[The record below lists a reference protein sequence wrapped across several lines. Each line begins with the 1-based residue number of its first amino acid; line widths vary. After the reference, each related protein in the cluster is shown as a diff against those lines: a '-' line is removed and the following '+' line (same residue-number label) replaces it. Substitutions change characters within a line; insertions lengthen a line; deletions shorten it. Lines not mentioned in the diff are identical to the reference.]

1 MHLCWVC
8 NVRNAVKNLRYSHKA
23 VGYWS
28 DSGWLKSIANP
39 NYASIDHLGKN
50 AKIAMAEM
58 GFHKA
63 HIIIW
68 VTLGRRR
75 VNIDC
80 GAAANGFF
88 DQ

>member
-1 MHLCWVC
+1 MACSTG
-8 NVRNAVKNLRYSHKA
+8 NAVKNLRPSWKSS
-23 VGYWS
+23 GIRR
-28 DSGWLKSIANP
+28 DLGWLEAIAKP
-39 NYASIDHLGKN
+39 NDAAIDYFGKN

-63 HIIIW
+63 HIIFW
-68 VTLGRRR
+68 TTFGRCR